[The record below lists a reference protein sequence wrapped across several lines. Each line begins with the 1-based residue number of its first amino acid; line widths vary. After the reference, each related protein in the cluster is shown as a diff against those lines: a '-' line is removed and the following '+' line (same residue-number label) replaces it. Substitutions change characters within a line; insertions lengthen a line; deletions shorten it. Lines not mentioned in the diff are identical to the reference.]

1 MHKKNEES
9 SGSIV
14 CGMLGIAFIVLKLCK
29 VITWPW
35 IWVLAPFW
43 MPTAIVLSLLFLS
56 FGVGKIYRRR
66 KHDKERERSFK
77 SGIEE

>member
-1 MHKKNEES
+1 MRKKNEES

-56 FGVGKIYRRR
+56 IRVGKIWRK
-66 KHDKERERSFK
+66 KHDKKRERSTK
-77 SGIEE
+77 PGIEE